1 MVTVTGATAR
11 SARISATRELL
22 LSAAER
28 LFAEHGVVAVSNRQ
42 VSEAAGQGNNAAV
55 GYHFGSKADLIR
67 AIVHKHNER
76 IEQMRAEKVEQAT
89 GSTDVRDWVSCLV
102 DPFVHHV
109 AGLGVPSWFGRFYAQ
124 IGTDPV
130 YREIMTDESL
140 HSPALVGAVDGLN
153 SCLPGLPL
161 EVRLERGD
169 MTRHLV
175 VLVVAERER
184 SLAVGSPTPRA
195 TWQQTATGLSDA
207 IAGLWLAPVSR

>member
-1 MVTVTGATAR
+1 MTGTGAR

-28 LFAEHGVVAVSNRQ
+28 LFAEHGVAAVSNRR

-55 GYHFGSKADLIR
+55 GYHFGSKGELIR
-67 AIVHKHNER
+67 AIVRKHNER
-76 IEQMRAEKVEQAT
+76 IEQMRAEMVERAC
-89 GSTDVRDWVSCLV
+89 GSTDVRDWVACMV
-102 DPFVHHV
+102 DPFVHHI

-140 HSPALVGAVDGLN
+140 HSPSLVRTVEGLN
-153 SCLPGLPL
+153 NCLSGLPL
-161 EVRLERGD
+161 EVRVERGD
-169 MTRHLV
+169 MMRHLV

-184 SLAVGSPTPRA
+184 ALAESGPTAR
-195 TWQQTATGLSDA
+195 TSWQQTATGLSDA
-207 IAGLWLAPVSR
+207 VAGLWLAAVSQHP